1 MQLQE
6 TSYWPNIYDIDSKQ
20 SVKLRILFISDHR
33 LKVLSS
39 SALLNEA
46 LEAHKNNEVSDDP
59 EVCEVSQILSF

>member
-1 MQLQE
+1 M
-6 TSYWPNIYDIDSKQ
+6 
-20 SVKLRILFISDHR
+20 LFISDHR

-59 EVCEVSQILSF
+59 EVCEVSRILSF